1 MLAYQPA
8 AARPRVLAAPR
19 SPQLGSM
26 SSLTFTD
33 WGLLLGGAVV
43 GGAGINNLVSQFRG
57 PKRVNAISVMP
68 LSSATLMY
76 SGMLVVRASR
86 ERLSWM
92 W

>member
-43 GGAGINNLVSQFRG
+43 GGAGINNLVGQFRG
-57 PKRVNAISVMP
+57 PKRINAISVM
-68 LSSATLMY
+68 LNLVLAGVGVTLFVQKG
-76 SGMLVVRASR
+76 SQAIA
-86 ERLSWM
+86 
-92 W
+92 